1 VQDSFLIALSFPRL
15 STKTRIVNG
24 NPILEVRMKKA
35 VVITLTGI
43 LALSLMASA
52 DNVPST
58 QVTGILENR
67 AALNLTDSQ
76 VKKLQIIED
85 SAREKM
91 NYARLQADIRLAEI
105 EKFTSNWT
113 NMNGTAVRNLIS
125 EYYGFMTDY
134 KTAELNAVVQARSIL
149 DFDQLTKYQ
158 QLVSIKTLMLD
169 MEREVALR

>member
-1 VQDSFLIALSFPRL
+1 MR
-15 STKTRIVNG
+15 
-24 NPILEVRMKKA
+24 KA
-35 VVITLTGI
+35 VIITVAAI

-52 DNVPST
+52 GNIPST
-58 QVTGILENR
+58 QVSGILENR
-67 AALNLTDSQ
+67 TSLNLTDSQ
-76 VKKLQIIED
+76 VKKLQIIDD

-91 NYARLQADIRLAEI
+91 TYARMQADIRLEEI

-113 NMNGTAVRNLIS
+113 NMNGTAVRNLIK
-125 EYYGFMTDY
+125 EYYDFMTDY